1 MAAPY
6 DQLALA
12 DDLWMA
18 AHDKPNGSS
27 LLQPKPLGI
36 GLAAALL
43 CELVLTNWIVE
54 IDEAGMLHLHPE
66 AERYGLPEDVATSG
80 VLSQLLRE
88 ASVIRSR
95 NHRHSASTGLG
106 VDDWIQH
113 LGAEDACRLVEE
125 RLAGGSHVRQETR
138 GGMFRASRTIYVP
151 ESSSTSGWPAT
162 RVKRLIEDGG
172 ELTETDLTL
181 AGLII
186 AIGLDREAFEGMGRR
201 AREYLVRQTQ
211 ARMRRQL
218 RELILRAET
227 AVGRIVMTR

>member
-27 LLQPKPLGI
+27 HLQPKPLGI
-36 GLAAALL
+36 GLGAALL
-43 CELVLTNWIVE
+43 CELVMTNWIVDV
-54 IDEAGMLHLHPE
+54 DEAGQLHLHPD
-66 AERYGLPEDVATSG
+66 AEHYGLPEDPATSG
-80 VLSQLLRE
+80 VLAQLLRE

-95 NHRHSASTGLG
+95 NHRHAQSSGLG
-106 VDDWIQH
+106 VDEWIQH
-113 LGAEDACRLVEE
+113 LANEDAQRLVEL
-125 RLAGGSHVRQETR
+125 RLSGGPHVRQETR
-138 GGMFRASRTIYVP
+138 GGMFRASRTVFVP
-151 ESSSTSGWPAT
+151 ESSSTSGWPAA
-162 RVKRLIEDGG
+162 RVKRLIEDGD
-172 ELTETDLTL
+172 ELTETDLSL

-218 RELILRAET
+218 REVILRAET

>member
-18 AHDKPNGSS
+18 AHDKPNGGS

-43 CELVLTNWIVE
+43 CELVLNNWIVE
-54 IDEAGMLHLHPE
+54 VDEAGMMHLHPE
-66 AERYGLPEDVATSG
+66 AERYGLPEDVAASG
-80 VLSQLLRE
+80 VLSQLMQE
-88 ASVIRSR
+88 AATLRSR

-113 LGAEDACRLVEE
+113 LQAEDACRLVEQ

-138 GGMFRASRTIYVP
+138 GGMFRASRTVFVP

-172 ELTETDLTL
+172 EVTETDLTL

>member
-1 MAAPY
+1 MPHHREPAKLHTQARFHQKDLARDCTECPLCRQSRCRGLSCVTPYWTFIRPKGNASPMAAPY

-18 AHDKPNGSS
+18 AHDKPNGGS

-54 IDEAGMLHLHPE
+54 VDEAGMLHLHPE
-66 AERYGLPEDVATSG
+66 AEKYGLPEDVATSG

-88 ASVIRSR
+88 ASVIRGR
-95 NHRHSASTGLG
+95 NHRHSQSSGLP

-113 LGAEDACRLVEE
+113 LQAQDACRLVEE

-138 GGMFRASRTIYVP
+138 GGVFRA
-151 ESSSTSGWPAT
+151 T
-162 RVKRLIEDGG
+162 R
-172 ELTETDLTL
+172 
-181 AGLII
+181 
-186 AIGLDREAFEGMGRR
+186 
-201 AREYLVRQTQ
+201 
-211 ARMRRQL
+211 
-218 RELILRAET
+218 
-227 AVGRIVMTR
+227 